1 MDKEKMAGTNEDIVG
16 ELGLTTNSGETVWFA
31 RSRFTQEQLDYL
43 YSVINKIEPRSDY
56 SDIEQIVAEEIEAY
70 WNGVSDLDK
79 AISNIQNRVQ
89 LLLDE
94 Q

>member
-1 MDKEKMAGTNEDIVG
+1 M
-16 ELGLTTNSGETVWFA
+16 
-31 RSRFTQEQLDYL
+31 
-43 YSVINKIEPRSDY
+43 YSVINKIEPRSNY